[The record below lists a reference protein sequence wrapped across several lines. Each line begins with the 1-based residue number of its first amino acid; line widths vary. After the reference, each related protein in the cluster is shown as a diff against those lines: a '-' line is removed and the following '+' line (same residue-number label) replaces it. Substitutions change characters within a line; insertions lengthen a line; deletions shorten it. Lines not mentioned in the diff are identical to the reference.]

1 MFSWSGPNTS
11 SNFLKISLSD
21 LIETIRLETIKLL
34 GANIEKSF
42 LTLVWAMI
50 CFGYDVK
57 SPGNKEQNY
66 QERWHQTKKF
76 LHSKGNQQWSEKA
89 MYRTGENICKIEG
102 KRRRWQ
108 QGIRWLDDITD
119 STDMS
124 LSKLWELEKDR
135 KGWCAVVH
143 GVTESDT
150 TWQLNNNNNK
160 LSDHSMH
167 LKIYKESNFILHVL
181 CMYIHP
187 HTEQRDTGNFKRWW
201 ACLVPR

>member
-1 MFSWSGPNTS
+1 
-11 SNFLKISLSD
+11 
-21 LIETIRLETIKLL
+21 
-34 GANIEKSF
+34 
-42 LTLVWAMI
+42 MI

-108 QGIRWLDDITD
+108 QGMRWLDDITD
-119 STDMS
+119 SIDMS

-135 KGWCAVVH
+135 KAWGAAVH

-167 LKIYKESNFILHVL
+167 LKIYKENNFILHVL
-181 CMYIHP
+181 HMYIHP

-201 ACLVPR
+201 ACLVPW